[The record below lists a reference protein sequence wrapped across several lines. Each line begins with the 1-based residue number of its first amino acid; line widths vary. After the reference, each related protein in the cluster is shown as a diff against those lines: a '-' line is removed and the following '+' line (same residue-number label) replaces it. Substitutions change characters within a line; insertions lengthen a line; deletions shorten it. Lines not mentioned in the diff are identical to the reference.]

1 MKGVAKTFV
10 LDASVAVA
18 WCFED
23 ESSDFA
29 DGILELLRTG
39 SEAITPA
46 IWPLEVANA
55 LVIAEWGKRISEA
68 QVISQLSD
76 LRRLPVLIEP
86 MDLARAFDQILSV
99 ARQRHLTEYDA
110 AYLELALRRALPL
123 ATLDK
128 QLRRAASQAGIPLV
142 SV

>member
-1 MKGVAKTFV
+1 MKGVARTFV
-10 LDASVAVA
+10 LDASVALS

-29 DGILELLRTG
+29 DGILDLLRSG

-55 LVIAEWGKRISEA
+55 LVMAESRKRISEA
-68 QVISQLSD
+68 KVMSHLSD
-76 LRRLPVLIEP
+76 IRHLPVLIEST
-86 MDLARAFDQILSV
+86 DLARAFDQILPV

-123 ATLDK
+123 ATLDNY
-128 QLRRAASQAGIPLV
+128 LRRAARMAGVPLV

>member
-110 AYLELALRRALPL
+110 TYLELALRRALPL

-128 QLRRAASQAGIPLV
+128 QLR
-142 SV
+142 

>member
-1 MKGVAKTFV
+1 MKGVARTFV
-10 LDASVAVA
+10 LDASVAVS

-29 DGILELLRTG
+29 DGILDLLRTG

-46 IWPLEVANA
+46 LWPLEVANA
-55 LVIAEWGKRISEA
+55 LVIAEWRKRISEA
-68 QVISQLSD
+68 KVMSHLSD
-76 LRRLPVLIEP
+76 IRRLPVLIEP
-86 MDLARAFDQILSV
+86 TDLARAFDQILSV

-110 AYLELALRRALPL
+110 AYLELALRRGLPL
-123 ATLDK
+123 ATLDN
-128 QLRRAASQAGIPLV
+128 QLRRAARQAGVPLV